1 MKKLKKTI
9 PILGILYL
17 TGFMIM
23 FPRTSLSRAADAL
36 VLCSRSVIPALFPF
50 LVCSG
55 YLAHSGIVG
64 RLGRFLSPIM
74 SPLFGVPG
82 SGAVP
87 LVLGTACGYPVG
99 AACIANLYTAGECTR
114 DEGERMLAFC
124 NNSGPLFIVSVI
136 GCAYLKNPTLG
147 YIIYISHTLA
157 SVLVGMLFKI
167 FAHSQKGQKAL
178 PPSLSPSPKEGVL
191 TLGSAIDSAVV
202 TILKICGFV
211 IIFSIVSASLPQST
225 ITPYIYSLLEI
236 TGGLES
242 LSALDL
248 NPSLKVSLISFF
260 CAFSGLSVILQ
271 VASIVK
277 PLGFSLKPY
286 LCGKLLQGVLAFLL
300 TKILTSKMAVAA
312 FSPQIKTSASPL
324 WEYGGWISSFTMLL
338 FGFATLFIL
347 IIVSKSLYRHSTHL
361 KDDKF
366 EG

>member
-1 MKKLKKTI
+1 MRKLKKAI
-9 PILGILYL
+9 PLLGILYL

-36 VLCSRSVIPALFPF
+36 VLCNRSVIPALFPF
-50 LVCSG
+50 LVCSS

-64 RLGRFLSPIM
+64 RLGRFLSPVM
-74 SPLFGVPG
+74 QPLFGVPG

-87 LVLGTACGYPVG
+87 LILGTACGYPVG
-99 AACIANLYTAGECTR
+99 AACIASLFEAGECTR
-114 DEGERMLAFC
+114 DQGERMLAFC

-136 GCAYLKNPTLG
+136 GCSYLKNPTLG
-147 YIIYISHTLA
+147 YIIYVSHTLA

-167 FAHSQKGQKAL
+167 FARPQSGQKTL
-178 PPSLSPSPKEGVL
+178 PPGFVPSSKEAVL
-191 TLGSAIDSAVV
+191 TLGGAIDSAVI

-211 IIFSIVSASLPQST
+211 IIFSIASAALPQSPF
-225 ITPYIYSLLEI
+225 TPYIYSLLEI

-248 NPSLKVSLISFF
+248 APSFKVSLISFF

-286 LCGKLLQGVLAFLL
+286 LWGKLLQGVLAFLL
-300 TKILTSKMAVAA
+300 TKILTSKMTLTA
-312 FSPQIKTSASPL
+312 FSPQIKTTAS
-324 WEYGGWISSFTMLL
+324 EMSGYGGLYSSIVMLF
-338 FGFATLFIL
+338 FGLFIL
-347 IIVSKSLYRHSTHL
+347 LVLTALSNSLCRHSTNH
-361 KDDKF
+361 D
-366 EG
+366 

>member
-1 MKKLKKTI
+1 MKKLKKTL

-23 FPRTSLSRAADAL
+23 FPRTSLNRAADAL

-74 SPLFGVPG
+74 NPLFGVSG

-99 AACIANLYTAGECTR
+99 AACIANLYAAGECTR

-147 YIIYISHTLA
+147 YIIYISHTLS

-167 FAHSQKGQKAL
+167 FARPQGGQKRL
-178 PPSLSPSPKEGVL
+178 PAGLVPSSKEGVL
-191 TLGSAIDSAVV
+191 TLGSAMDSAVV

-211 IIFSIVSASLPQST
+211 IIFSIVSASLPQGPF
-225 ITPYIYSLLEI
+225 TPYIYSLLEI

-277 PLGFSLKPY
+277 PLGFS
-286 LCGKLLQGVLAFLL
+286 
-300 TKILTSKMAVAA
+300 
-312 FSPQIKTSASPL
+312 
-324 WEYGGWISSFTMLL
+324 
-338 FGFATLFIL
+338 
-347 IIVSKSLYRHSTHL
+347 
-361 KDDKF
+361 
-366 EG
+366 